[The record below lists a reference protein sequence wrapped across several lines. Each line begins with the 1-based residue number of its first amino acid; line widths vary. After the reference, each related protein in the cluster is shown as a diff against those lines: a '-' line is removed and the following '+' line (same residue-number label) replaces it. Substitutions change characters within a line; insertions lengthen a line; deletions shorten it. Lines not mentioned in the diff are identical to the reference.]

1 MSFKSVIL
9 NTTAV
14 AASTAT
20 WFPAAVSVTGT
31 LSSTST
37 RITGTGTL
45 FKTEFKEGDYIV
57 NVSGNEIQKIGIIHS
72 NTDMETVVAFTT
84 PLSGSTVKS
93 VANNKIRYLKVVFK
107 TNDGEI
113 RSAEQTANAT
123 WPYVQPWES
132 QRFDAFITPQLITPG
147 GGGAVV
153 ISGE

>member
-1 MSFKSVIL
+1 MSFQSVIL

-14 AASTAT
+14 AGSTAT

-37 RITGTGTL
+37 RITGTGTA
-45 FKTEFKEGDYIV
+45 FKTEFRQGDYIV
-57 NVSGNEIQKIGIIHS
+57 NAGNNEIQRVGNIFS
-72 NTDMETVVAFTT
+72 DTDMETVVAFAA

-153 ISGE
+153 ITGE